1 MQFEG
6 FAGNAALKT
15 ALSAA
20 FSRRRLPHTLLLQG
34 EAGLGKRTLAQILA
48 RAAVCTCEDHDLAP
62 CGVCPACIR
71 AKAGSHPDIRI
82 VTGSGKSNTIS
93 VASVDEVIRDA
104 YKKPEEADI
113 NVYCIFAENPM
124 PEITQNKLLKV
135 IEEPPTGALFIFTV
149 LSADALLPTI
159 RSRAQVFTVRP
170 PEESEAAVY
179 VQNKTGMPME
189 EAEKLAS
196 LHRGNIGRMLS
207 DGENGRAAKAEQMAE
222 DIANALV
229 SGTEHDL
236 LAATAPLIKDKPLF
250 PESMER
256 LQLLLRDACL
266 LKNNVNVQVPARE
279 VCDKLRRK
287 LSLKALMAL
296 CEMTAKYTEYWRRN
310 ANMALLVTAL
320 CAEMKETAGK

>member
-34 EAGLGKRTLAQILA
+34 ETGLGKRTLAQILA
-48 RAAVCTCEDHDLAP
+48 RAAVCTCEDRDLAP
-62 CGVCPACIR
+62 CGV
-71 AKAGSHPDIRI
+71 
-82 VTGSGKSNTIS
+82 
-93 VASVDEVIRDA
+93 
-104 YKKPEEADI
+104 
-113 NVYCIFAENPM
+113 FAENPM

-189 EAEKLAS
+189 
-196 LHRGNIGRMLS
+196 
-207 DGENGRAAKAEQMAE
+207 
-222 DIANALV
+222 
-229 SGTEHDL
+229 
-236 LAATAPLIKDKPLF
+236 
-250 PESMER
+250 
-256 LQLLLRDACL
+256 
-266 LKNNVNVQVPARE
+266 
-279 VCDKLRRK
+279 
-287 LSLKALMAL
+287 
-296 CEMTAKYTEYWRRN
+296 
-310 ANMALLVTAL
+310 
-320 CAEMKETAGK
+320 

>member
-48 RAAVCTCEDHDLAP
+48 RAAVCTCEDRDLAP

-189 EAEKLAS
+189 EAETSAECFRTAKT
-196 LHRGNIGRMLS
+196 
-207 DGENGRAAKAEQMAE
+207 AAPQKR
-222 DIANALV
+222 
-229 SGTEHDL
+229 SKWRKT
-236 LAATAPLIKDKPLF
+236 
-250 PESMER
+250 
-256 LQLLLRDACL
+256 LQTHSF
-266 LKNNVNVQVPARE
+266 PAR
-279 VCDKLRRK
+279 
-287 LSLKALMAL
+287 S
-296 CEMTAKYTEYWRRN
+296 MTFWRRPRRSSKTSPYSRKAWN
-310 ANMALLVTAL
+310 ACSFC
-320 CAEMKETAGK
+320 CAMHVC

>member
-20 FSRRRLPHTLLLQG
+20 CSRRRLPHTLLLQG

-48 RAAVCTCEDHDLAP
+48 RAAVCTCEDRDLAP

-159 RSRAQVFTVRP
+159 RSRAQVFTVHP
-170 PEESEAAVY
+170 PEESEAAAY
-179 VQNKTGMPME
+179 VQN
-189 EAEKLAS
+189 
-196 LHRGNIGRMLS
+196 
-207 DGENGRAAKAEQMAE
+207 
-222 DIANALV
+222 
-229 SGTEHDL
+229 
-236 LAATAPLIKDKPLF
+236 
-250 PESMER
+250 
-256 LQLLLRDACL
+256 
-266 LKNNVNVQVPARE
+266 
-279 VCDKLRRK
+279 
-287 LSLKALMAL
+287 
-296 CEMTAKYTEYWRRN
+296 
-310 ANMALLVTAL
+310 
-320 CAEMKETAGK
+320 